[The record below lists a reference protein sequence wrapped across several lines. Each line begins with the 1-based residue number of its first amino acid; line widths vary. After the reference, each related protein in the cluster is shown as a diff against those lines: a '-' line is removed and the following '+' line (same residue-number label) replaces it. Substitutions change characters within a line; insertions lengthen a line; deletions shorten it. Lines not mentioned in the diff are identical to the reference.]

1 MADYNHVMID
11 REGYEYTVKN
21 NPEWFYKAL
30 QKAHTLANDY
40 IRVIPNVTKEVRV
53 KKLVMDDMSV
63 SQADPRDCSWTPLKR
78 FSFDSKIFQVD
89 NYKINE
95 EQCLDSG
102 DLDAI
107 YSEMTYSIGANKTEW
122 PKIEGEKESL
132 EEAIMFHLR
141 NSLSNDIEHIIWGG
155 QAVAGKQSGLT
166 EQFLADED
174 VIKVENTVA
183 LDSSNIL
190 TEIARVYALI
200 PTQVINEGEYE
211 PEKAA
216 VKIFVNSNTYR
227 YLRMALSTVPTSQQ
241 VLLPSFTI
249 VDGKIFYMGVE
260 IVVVGLP
267 DDTIVAASRDNL
279 VFVTDLLSD
288 TVTIKT
294 QMGQELK
301 NENIWYAKGQ
311 YRAKAGYIF
320 ADEIVFYRAR

>member
-1 MADYNHVMID
+1 MSVETNHVMID
-11 REGYEYTVKN
+11 RAGYEYTVKN

-40 IRVIPNVTKEVRV
+40 VRVIPNVTKDVHI
-53 KKLVMDDMSV
+53 KKLVMDNMSV

-78 FSFDSKIFQVD
+78 FSFDGADFTVD

-95 EQCLDSG
+95 EQCLN

-107 YSEMTYSIGANKTEW
+107 YSEMTYSMGANKTEW
-122 PKIEGEKESL
+122 PKIDGEGESL

-155 QAVAGKQSGLT
+155 QAVAGIQSGITDQLSV
-166 EQFLADED
+166 DED
-174 VIKVENTVA
+174 AIKVQNPVE

-190 TEIARVYALI
+190 TEIARVYAAI

-216 VKIFVNSNTYR
+216 VKIFMNANTYR
-227 YLRMALSTVPTSQQ
+227 FLRMALSTVPTAQQ
-241 VLLPSFTI
+241 VLLPSFSI
-249 VDGKIFYMGVE
+249 VDGKIYYMGVE
-260 IVVVGLP
+260 CVVVGLP
-267 DDTIVAASRDNL
+267 DNTMIAASRDNL
-279 VFVTDLLSD
+279 VFLTDLLSD
-288 TVTIKT
+288 TSYIKT
-294 QMGQELK
+294 AMGAELK

-320 ADEIVFYRAR
+320 ADEVVFYQKTR

>member
-1 MADYNHVMID
+1 MADYTNHVMID
-11 REGYEYTVKN
+11 RAGYEYTVKN

-40 IRVIPNVTKEVRV
+40 VRVIPNVTKDVHI
-53 KKLVMDDMSV
+53 KKLVMDNMSV

-78 FSFDSKIFQVD
+78 FSFDGADFTVD

-95 EQCLDSG
+95 EQCLN

-122 PKIEGEKESL
+122 PKIEGEGESL

-155 QAVAGKQSGLT
+155 QAVAGTQDGISDQLKV
-166 EQFLADED
+166 DED
-174 VIKVENTVA
+174 AIKVENPVN

-190 TEIARVYALI
+190 TEIARVYAAI

-216 VKIFVNSNTYR
+216 VKIFMNANTYR
-227 YLRMALSTVPTSQQ
+227 FLRMALSTVPTAQQ
-241 VLLPSFTI
+241 VLLPSFSI
-249 VDGKIFYMGVE
+249 VDDNTMI
-260 IVVVGLP
+260 
-267 DDTIVAASRDNL
+267 AASRDNL
-279 VFVTDLLSD
+279 VFLTDLLSD
-288 TVTIKT
+288 TSYIKT
-294 QMGQELK
+294 AMGQELK
-301 NENIWYAKGQ
+301 NENIFYAKGQ

-320 ADEIVFYRAR
+320 ADEVVFYQPR